1 MAKKG
6 PPEPTITDIYE
17 TASAS
22 VAAQTL
28 LDAMKP
34 QLDRALDARVRALFD
49 APAELGALL
58 DARAQ
63 LKAVW
68 DMKFG
73 LERDA
78 KKGAKAI
85 EIMNNLL
92 VAAANKS

>member
-6 PPEPTITDIYE
+6 PPEPTIQDIYE

-28 LDAMKP
+28 LDAMGP
-34 QLDRALDARVRALFD
+34 QLKRSLDACVRALFD
-49 APAELGALL
+49 AQPELGALL
-58 DARAQ
+58 DARAK

-68 DMKFG
+68 DMKVG
-73 LERDA
+73 LEQDSKR
-78 KKGAKAI
+78 GAKAV

-92 VAAANKS
+92 VAAANK

>member
-1 MAKKG
+1 MNNRR

-28 LDAMKP
+28 LDAMGP
-34 QLDRALDARVRALFD
+34 QLKRSLDSCVRNLFE
-49 APAELGALL
+49 APPELGALL
-58 DARAQ
+58 DARAK

-68 DMKFG
+68 DIKFG
-73 LERDA
+73 LEQES
-78 KKGAKAI
+78 KKGTKAV

-92 VAAANKS
+92 VAAANAK

>member
-1 MAKKG
+1 MVSKR
-6 PPEPTITDIYE
+6 PPEPTIQDIYE

-34 QLDRALDARVRALFD
+34 QLSRAVEGRLKALFD
-49 APAELGALL
+49 APPELGALL

-63 LKAVW
+63 LKAIW

-78 KKGAKAI
+78 KKGAKAV